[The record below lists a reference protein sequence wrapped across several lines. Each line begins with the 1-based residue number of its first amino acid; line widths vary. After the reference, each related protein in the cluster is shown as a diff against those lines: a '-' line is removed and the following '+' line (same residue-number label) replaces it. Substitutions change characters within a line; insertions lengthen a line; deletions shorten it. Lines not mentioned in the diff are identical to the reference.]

1 MSFDQATLAVL
12 KRKQAAL
19 VSSGDPDGAAEVD
32 DEIAL
37 LRGDGP
43 AKKIRKR
50 AAAEAVETA
59 KDAAVSDETVVEKA
73 ASKFA

>member
-1 MSFDQATLAVL
+1 MSFDQAALALL

-19 VSSGDPDGAAEVD
+19 VATGQPEAAAEVD
-32 DEIAL
+32 AEIAD